1 MRSLSVVFALLALW
15 QTTLFRSGVD
25 LVRIPISVRTVD
37 QSAASLGSL
46 TSTEFAIFEDGVMQQ
61 VALLERESVPLRVC
75 VLLDVSH
82 SMVEP
87 RASRLA
93 MGSYGHIISE
103 LSPSDEV
110 SVVGFAMSNFVA
122 MSWRDARK
130 AAMHELKLRSEGG
143 TAIIDAIKTAMRQIE
158 NSTPGRSVI
167 VIITDGGENASAA
180 SLQHVIA
187 TRRQSETEIYAFKV
201 AGNPADNPLLK
212 PRFGSRP
219 GLPPKPIPTPN
230 PMVDV
235 LPQLVGESG
244 GQIFEIAS
252 DDDVVAAAKRFV
264 NDLRT
269 QYTLAYSPRKPFD
282 GTYRRIQVEITA
294 PGYSVRHRRGYL
306 AVMPR

>member
-1 MRSLSVVFALLALW
+1 MRNLSVVFALLALS
-15 QTTLFRSGVD
+15 QTTVFRSGVD
-25 LVRIPISVRTVD
+25 LVRIPISLTPID
-37 QSAASLGSL
+37 QSAAAPDSL
-46 TSTEFAIFEDGVMQQ
+46 TSADFAISEDGVMQQ
-61 VALLERESVPLRVC
+61 VALLERESVPIRVC

-93 MGSYGHIISE
+93 MGAYGHVINE
-103 LSPSDEV
+103 LSQSDEV
-110 SVVGFAMSNFVA
+110 SVVGFAMSSFVA
-122 MSWRDARK
+122 MSWRDASK
-130 AAMHELKLRSEGG
+130 AATHQLKLRSEGG

-158 NSTPGRSVI
+158 QSTPGRSAI
-167 VIITDGGENASAA
+167 LIITDGGENASAA
-180 SLQHVIA
+180 DLQDVVA

-201 AGNPADNPLLK
+201 AGKPADNPLLK

-235 LPQLVGESG
+235 LPQLVGDSG

-252 DDDVVAAAKRFV
+252 DGDVSASAKRFV
-264 NDLRT
+264 NGLRT

-282 GTYRRIQVEITA
+282 GTYRRIQVEIRA
-294 PGYSVRHRRGYL
+294 PGYTVRHRRGYL